1 MVTARPISAEA
12 LIRASGARVTQP
24 RVRVLKVLLHSGR
37 ALSHAEVEKQ
47 VGAHAEI
54 DRVTLYRVLE
64 WLTGHGLAHRIAG
77 DDRIWRYN
85 AVSGGHDEEGE
96 HAHFACD
103 RCGRVVCLD
112 DPPPAPRL
120 RLPAGYLLQRIEM
133 TLKGLC
139 AACSPRSAR

>member
-1 MVTARPISAEA
+1 MVTAKSDPAES
-12 LIRASGARVTQP
+12 LIRASGARVTQS
-24 RVRVLKVLLHSGR
+24 RVRVLKVLLHSAR
-37 ALSHAEVEKQ
+37 ALSHAEVERQ

-64 WLTGHGLAHRIAG
+64 WLTEHGLAHRIAG
-77 DDRIWRYN
+77 DDRVWRYN
-85 AVSGGHDEEGE
+85 AVSGGHEDEGE
-96 HAHFACD
+96 HAHFSCD

-120 RLPAGYLLQRIEM
+120 RLPAGYLLNRIEM